1 MPHGAIIG
9 LTSSGKTFL
18 ARSLARGFMAA
29 KFPSQGLKVLALRKR
44 RETWGD
50 DECDFQTSV
59 PELFIQQYKQQAK
72 INWENGTHSVAF
84 LELSDADAAKYDKR
98 FRKLFTEGRHDG
110 FRFFY
115 LAQRGAMVHPD
126 IRENCVSLYLFTCGG
141 DAAKTWSEE
150 FCDKELLKAAT
161 LPARCFMH
169 KASRYSPAQMRTLSV
184 KTKS

>member
-18 ARSLARGFMAA
+18 ARSLARGFMQA
-29 KFPSQGLKVLALRKR
+29 KFPSKGFRVMALRKR
-44 RETWGD
+44 RETWEPS
-50 DECDFQTSV
+50 ECDYQTSD
-59 PELFIQQYKQQAK
+59 PEEFIKAYQAQAR
-72 INWENGTHSVAF
+72 INWENGTHTVAF

-126 IRENCVSLYLFTCGG
+126 VRENCVSLYLFTCGG
-141 DAAKTWSEE
+141 DAAKTWAEE

-161 LPARCFMH
+161 LPARVFMH
-169 KASRYSPAQMRTLSV
+169 KETRYSPAVMRTL
-184 KTKS
+184 KPPAKE